1 MGTSLVF
8 GSALGPYLSSF
19 CVETLG
25 YRGLFGLLAG
35 VGAAGTLLVLFAVP
49 ESLASPG
56 DATAGEAGGRLP
68 ELAPTSLSP
77 GENPVA

>member
-8 GSALGPYLSSF
+8 GSALGPYLSASA
-19 CVETLG
+19 VETLG

-35 VGAAGTLLVLFAVP
+35 VGAAATLLVLFAVP
-49 ESLASPG
+49 ESLARG